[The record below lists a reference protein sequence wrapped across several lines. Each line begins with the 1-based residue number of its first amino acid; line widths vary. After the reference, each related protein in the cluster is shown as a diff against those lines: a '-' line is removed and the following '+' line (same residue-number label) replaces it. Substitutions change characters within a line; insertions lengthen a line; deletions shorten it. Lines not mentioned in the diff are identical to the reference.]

1 MHAQAGDAFGGSTIK
16 GSSDLWEDSK
26 SSLCRPLKYAH
37 LQRCPVASPSRLRAE
52 KSLLIRRDAT
62 LVLRRY
68 DVHSVRLTAQDFGR
82 LASVHF

>member
-1 MHAQAGDAFGGSTIK
+1 MRRQEMRLEVQPLK
-16 GSSDLWEDSK
+16 GAVIYGEDSK
-26 SSLCRPLKYAH
+26 SSLCRLLKYAH
-37 LQRCPVASPSRLRAE
+37 LQRCPAASPSQRRAK
-52 KSLLIRRDAT
+52 KSLLICHDAT